1 MKNTVIALL
10 TAAGVAAGA
19 REVSLINNSNFA
31 RGLLHWHYTG
41 KAKASIVKKAASFS
55 NGTLSHYFDLG
66 NLEHAD
72 PQCAMPANRTFRFR
86 VRAKGEGTIRLHVR
100 ARQMLAG
107 NAVEFATLSSPEYS
121 LTKDFKEYDFEA
133 SEPSRFTVFHDKI
146 SIECSGKVSVNA
158 TSFYY
163 LDKKAHPLV
172 FYPEAAVVRPGDT
185 VKVTIATGVPNQKL
199 TCDLYCGQT
208 RLAGYAAP
216 EREEITTG
224 KDGSVEYTFKVS
236 NAASDGMRLSVS
248 NPETGV
254 KKSFFATIVP
264 EVQLARFREYGK
276 KISGK
281 KHILFLGDSLT
292 DYDRGRNYSSIV
304 GTFIPEAWSFRNAG
318 VGGDTLP
325 RVYARLTGGKVNRPE
340 MYENLFA
347 PMPDMIFL
355 LCGGNDTKVTF
366 SSNYKKNYT
375 PVTTQ
380 RPLMEKIVQELKKRA
395 PNAKIVLVT
404 PLDSYLP
411 YQKSLT
417 ETMAAQK
424 INHNLFG
431 LPGPIADYS
440 EKLRLTAKK
449 YQTGFLDAG
458 KVFRNA
464 EDLQELNVEDDG
476 VHLSLKGHQLMAE
489 IVLKHLSEMK

>member
-1 MKNTVIALL
+1 MNNTINALL
-10 TAAGVAAGA
+10 EAGKTAPPPRAA
-19 REVSLINNSNFA
+19 SLINNSNFA
-31 RGLLHWHYTG
+31 RGLLHWHYSG
-41 KAKASIVKKAASFS
+41 QGNAAIVRKAAAFS
-55 NGTLSHYFDLG
+55 NGILSHYLDLG
-66 NLEHAD
+66 NLEHSN
-72 PQCAMPANRTFRFR
+72 PQCAMPAYRTFRFR
-86 VRAKGEGTIRLHVR
+86 VRAKGKGTMRLHVR

-107 NAVEFATLSSPEYS
+107 NAVEFAALSSQDFT
-121 LTKDFKEYDFEA
+121 LTNEFTEYDFEA
-133 SEPSRFTVFHDKI
+133 AEPSRFTVFHDKL
-146 SIECSGKVSVNA
+146 SIECDGKVSVNF

-163 LDKKAHPLV
+163 LEKSDHPLI
-172 FYPEAAVVRPGDT
+172 FFPEAAVVRPGDT
-185 VKVTIATGVPNQKL
+185 VDLKIITGIPGQKL
-199 TCDLYCGQT
+199 VCDLYCGQT
-208 RLAGYAAP
+208 RLAGYSSP
-216 EREEITTG
+216 LREEITLDA
-224 KDGSVEYTFKVS
+224 DGAADYTFKVS

-264 EVQLARFREYGK
+264 EAQLARFREYGK

-292 DYDRGRNYSSIV
+292 DYDRGRNYASIT
-304 GTFIPEAWSFRNAG
+304 GTFLPDAWSFRNAG

-347 PMPDMIFL
+347 PMPDIIFL

-366 SSNYKKNYT
+366 ASNYKKNYT
-375 PVTTQ
+375 PVSTQ
-380 RPLMEKIVQELKKRA
+380 RPLMEKIVQELKTRA

-417 ETMAAQK
+417 EAMAAK
-424 INHNLFG
+424 KVSHNLFG
-431 LPGPIADYS
+431 LPEPIAAYS

-449 YQTGFLDAG
+449 HHADFLDAG